1 LVSKVF
7 GKFVLV

>member
-1 LVSKVF
+1 LVTKVF